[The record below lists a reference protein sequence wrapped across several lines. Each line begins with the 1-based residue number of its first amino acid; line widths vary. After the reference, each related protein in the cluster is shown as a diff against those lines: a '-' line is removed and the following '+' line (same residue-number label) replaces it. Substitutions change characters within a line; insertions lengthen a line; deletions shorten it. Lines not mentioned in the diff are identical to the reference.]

1 MKFVVFDLDE
11 TLGYFKQLYYIF
23 SVLKKINTE
32 FSLTQDV
39 FNKVLD
45 LYPEFLRPN
54 IVDILLYLKHQKQ
67 YNRNTY
73 VIVYTN
79 NTHQNWTKYII
90 SYIEYRLV
98 HPAFFDRIINSFK
111 NEVCRL
117 HHKKHLDDLFR
128 CIDYSSNSPICYID
142 NEYHPGMKSRQTYYC
157 KLGGYVNSLPTTMLA
172 DRLYQSPVVN
182 EIIPDVPQEVFSN
195 IYLHYCNGLY
205 TRVLTEAEYKHEYR
219 TAQELMLRIR
229 IFFMNSTTH
238 KRRHTYS
245 NQLEVM
251 SKPIIESSEN
261 PFAGRHSEI
270 INRSIGSDPIY
281 NYYMT
286 AGSGGGGGGGAG
298 GGLSVSRISTSNK
311 TKKNRRVL

>member
-23 SVLKKINTE
+23 SVLKKINTG
-32 FSLTQDV
+32 FSITQDI
-39 FNKVLD
+39 FNRVLD
-45 LYPEFLRPN
+45 IYPEFLRPN
-54 IVDILLYLKHQKQ
+54 IVDILIYLKNQKQ

-73 VIVYTN
+73 MIVYTN

-90 SYIEYRLV
+90 SYIEYRIA
-98 HPAFFDRIINSFK
+98 HPAFFDRIINSSK

-117 HHKKHLDDLFR
+117 HQKKHLDDLFR
-128 CIDYSSNSPICYID
+128 CIDYSSNSHICYID
-142 NEYHPGMKSRQTYYC
+142 NECHPGMRSRQTYYC
-157 KLGGYVNSLPTTMLA
+157 KLGGYINNLSNAVLA
-172 DRLYQSPVVN
+172 DRLYESLLAN
-182 EIIPDVPQEVFSN
+182 EIIPDVQQEVFNN

-205 TRVLTEAEYKHEYR
+205 MKLLTEAEYKHEIR

-245 NQLEVM
+245 NQPEVV
-251 SKPIIESSEN
+251 SRTATESPEN

-270 INRSIGSDPIY
+270 INRVSDPIF
-281 NYYMT
+281 NYYMG
-286 AGSGGGGGGGAG
+286 ASSGGGGT
-298 GGLSVSRISTSNK
+298 SSNK